1 MKKLIICDYIY
12 KRYLLKYKASH
23 DFPYKIMTKN
33 ELYDSLCFSYSEEAL
48 KILLETKQY
57 DYSALKKLTD
67 ILKTGDLSIKDKD
80 TNNIKEKKK
89 KLNIYLELLK
99 KNKAII
105 YDDLINEELKNT
117 EIYLF
122 ESQEDQQLKN
132 VLTANGY
139 SYEELSFADLDS
151 HQYDGPKNYL
161 FGNKLDQFN
170 FIFSD
175 IRKKIIKDKIPPHD
189 LAILIKDEND
199 FYYLDLMSDL
209 YDIKIEKTKTMP
221 LISKPQVKQY
231 LLTTYQKKKFEIDDK
246 EVDASLKTVY
256 DIITKYE
263 FEKYQD
269 FDFAFISLQE
279 ILGTL
284 SEQTKENNDG
294 VRVLTKI
301 LFDPSVTFYVTN
313 YTSDDF
319 YKIYDDNN
327 IFIDAELK
335 ELGVNTSYTLTK
347 LDRRLKLNF
356 LLYNKI
362 EFVSRVKLHLKDK
375 IYDSAFTSEFK
386 DKWPKPIA
394 MTYNENG
401 LYTTKS
407 SELLNTIYYDSINA
421 TPQKKYRSYN
431 NTFTGIN
438 SYNPKNTCSISSL
451 DTYADCP
458 FKYLLDKVLKL
469 NNYDAEFDDLN
480 MRFGTFI
487 HEIFEDIYSI
497 DYNFENIFSKA
508 YEKFVESAKSDS
520 QLNKQK
526 EEIWVNTVKHYLKYY
541 VDAIRSQLSHARIIK
556 TKNEEPLSLKKKKKK
571 NIISYVLNARI
582 DKIIFTQGEHNTYYT
597 IIDYKT
603 GSTTFDYKKVFLG
616 SSLQLPLYS
625 LALQNSENIGITEG
639 ARFAGFGIQHPYY
652 KKILYQKENPITNE
666 TYLNSIS
673 INGLS
678 YIGEDYL
685 KSFDDTY
692 QLTKS
697 GDIKKATYLKFSL
710 KFLDD
715 DSNLNKRIDYTYN
728 KLFTD
733 VKEAA
738 TNMLDNIYSG
748 DFSIRPAK
756 HGTNDACKSCNFR
769 DICYRN
775 SNDYRDLGPEIRKH
789 FNNTDEEEDE
799 DALQ

>member
-67 ILKTGDLSIKDKD
+67 ILKIGDLSIKDKD

-89 KLNIYLELLK
+89 KLNSYLELLK

-105 YDDLINEELKNT
+105 YDDLVNEELKNT

-139 SYEELSFADLDS
+139 SYEELSFVDLNS

-175 IRKKIIKDKIPPHD
+175 IRKKIIQDKIPPHD

-209 YDIKIEKTKTMP
+209 YDIRIEKTKTIP

-231 LLTTYQKKKFEIDDK
+231 LLTTYQNKKFEIDDK
-246 EVDASLKTVY
+246 EADTSLKTVY
-256 DIITKYE
+256 EIITKYE

-335 ELGVNTSYTLTK
+335 ELGVNTSYMLTK

-356 LLYNKI
+356 LL
-362 EFVSRVKLHLKDK
+362 F
-375 IYDSAFTSEFK
+375 YDSAFVNEFR

-394 MTYNENG
+394 ITYNENG
-401 LYTTKS
+401 LYTKKS

-421 TPQKKYRSYN
+421 KPQKKYRSYD

-438 SYNPKNTCSISSL
+438 SYNPKNTFSISSL

-487 HEIFEDIYSI
+487 HEIFEDIYSV
-497 DYNFENIFSKA
+497 DYNFEMVFSKA
-508 YEKFVESAKSDS
+508 HGKFVKSAKSDS

-541 VDAIRSQLSHARIIK
+541 VDAIRSQLSHANIIK
-556 TKNEEPLSLKKKKKK
+556 TKNEEPLSLSILSKK
-571 NIISYVLNARI
+571 NNISYVLNARI

-625 LALQNSENIGITEG
+625 LALKSSENIGITEG

-652 KKILYQKENPITNE
+652 KKILYQKESPITNE

-673 INGLS
+673 INGLF

-685 KSFDDTY
+685 KSFDSTY

-710 KFLDD
+710 KFLGE
-715 DSNLNKRIDYTYN
+715 DSNLNKRVDYTYN
-728 KLFTD
+728 ELFTD

-748 DFSIRPAK
+748 DFSIKPTK

-789 FNNTDEEEDE
+789 FNNTHEEEEE